1 MHFIPPNHY
10 CINMQNYPS
19 FSTLFQNITEQ
30 SHICNHGVREPFP
43 FKRKKNE
50 FIQEIKHIYNTSK
63 EINTLT
69 NNM

>member
-1 MHFIPPNHY
+1 MESGNHF
-10 CINMQNYPS
+10 
-19 FSTLFQNITEQ
+19 LLKE
-30 SHICNHGVREPFP
+30 
-43 FKRKKNE
+43 KKNE